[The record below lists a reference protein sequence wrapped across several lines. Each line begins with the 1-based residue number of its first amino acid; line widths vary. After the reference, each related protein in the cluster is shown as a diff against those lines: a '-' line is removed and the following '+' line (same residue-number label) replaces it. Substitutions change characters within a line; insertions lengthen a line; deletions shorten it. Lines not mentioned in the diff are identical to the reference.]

1 MSDAFFCERCGQ
13 EVPTDQPPGSIVR
26 CGACG
31 KRLAVPA
38 SGQRDARRVAVQCAE
53 PPPQDVGVLHEFA
66 PHDELPEGLATKAM
80 PWVISLFFHVGL
92 MLIMAMFTLFV
103 ARDDAQPEKIVMG
116 DIFPQDRTV
125 PIMLVREPFRTN
137 TTPALPSAP
146 NRGLDDPLPPLR
158 GLSLDKPDMKVIGK
172 GLTSAP
178 PGPGSL
184 KGIGLSTSKTFFD
197 DSDGRR
203 DKPPT
208 TTARNLVFVID
219 RSGSMID
226 TFDALRVELLMKIG
240 YLTPEHRFCVV
251 FFSDG
256 RLLETP
262 PGGLVRATEG
272 NKLAAA
278 AFLADIRPEG
288 QTDAAPA
295 LERAFSL
302 LERADARR
310 GNMIFL
316 LTDGVFPDNRKVL
329 DLIARRNRR
338 KEVMINTYLYG
349 YRSPVAME
357 VLQKIARDS
366 GSLFRY
372 VDPADVAGAR

>member
-38 SGQRDARRVAVQCAE
+38 SGRHDARRVAVQCAE

-92 MLIMAMFTLFV
+92 MLILAMCTLFV
-103 ARDDAQPEKIVMG
+103 KGVDEDRPIIVPGEIGPVVEAVPLRLYQPPIVESIPTHTTASAHNYGAENPRPRPVGVEAQPLKRQAIG
-116 DIFPQDRTV
+116 LGR
-125 PIMLVREPFRTN
+125 
-137 TTPALPSAP
+137 PA
-146 NRGLDDPLPPLR
+146 G
-158 GLSLDKPDMKVIGK
+158 V
-172 GLTSAP
+172 
-178 PGPGSL
+178 PGPRSL
-184 KGIGLSTSKTFFD
+184 RDIGNDTSRTIFET
-197 DSDGRR
+197 RV
-203 DKPPT
+203 PPRST

-226 TFDALRVELLMKIG
+226 TFDALRVELLTKIG

-262 PGGLVRATEG
+262 PGGLVRATDG

-310 GNMIFL
+310 GNQIFL

>member
-38 SGQRDARRVAVQCAE
+38 SGQHDARRVAVQCVE

-103 ARDDAQPEKIVMG
+103 GGEKPPPFHRPGVIGPQNEPVAFT
-116 DIFPQDRTV
+116 IFEKQYIKGTDTTERPPPTPIKAEVYTSPPQG
-125 PIMLVREPFRTN
+125 
-137 TTPALPSAP
+137 LPSP
-146 NRGLDDPLPPLR
+146 KPVKRDI
-158 GLSLDKPDMKVIGK
+158 GLSLGSGMPRGNCINWGPAAGPNIFDIG
-172 GLTSAP
+172 G
-178 PGPGSL
+178 GG
-184 KGIGLSTSKTFFD
+184 
-197 DSDGRR
+197 GRR
-203 DKPPT
+203 RPPS

-226 TFDALRVELLMKIG
+226 TFDLLRMELLTKIG
-240 YLTPEHRFCVV
+240 RLNETYSFCVV

-262 PGGLVRATEG
+262 PGGLVRATDG

-349 YRSPVAME
+349 YRSPVAMD